1 MRGIRVLEVKHY
13 PQGDQM
19 PKTETTF
26 TVNYDDQL
34 DDVVSKVAGALGE
47 LKLPVSIEDDGLP
60 HDGFN
65 VYKVVRTDV

>member
-1 MRGIRVLEVKHY
+1 
-13 PQGDQM
+13 M